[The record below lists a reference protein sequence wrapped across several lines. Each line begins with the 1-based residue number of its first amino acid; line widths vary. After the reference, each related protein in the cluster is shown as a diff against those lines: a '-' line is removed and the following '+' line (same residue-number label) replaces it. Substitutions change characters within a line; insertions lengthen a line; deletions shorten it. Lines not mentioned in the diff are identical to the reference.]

1 MSASIVLVL
10 CWLGLAVL
18 TTLTVL
24 LGSAGS
30 TLLLAA
36 AVLAVALAKAW
47 VISDGFM
54 ELRHAPSMWRLLLFC
69 WPLVMAGGVLLT
81 LAL

>member
-69 WPLVMAGGVLLT
+69 WPMVMAGGVLLT

>member
-54 ELRHAPSMWRLLLFC
+54 ELRHAPSMWRVLLFC

>member
-36 AVLAVALAKAW
+36 AVLALALAKAW

>member
-1 MSASIVLVL
+1 MSASIVLVR

-24 LGSAGS
+24 LGGAGS